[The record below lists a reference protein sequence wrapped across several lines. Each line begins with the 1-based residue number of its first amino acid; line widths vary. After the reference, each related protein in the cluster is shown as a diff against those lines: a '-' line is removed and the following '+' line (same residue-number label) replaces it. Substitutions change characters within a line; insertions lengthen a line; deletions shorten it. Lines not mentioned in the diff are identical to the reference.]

1 MADMS
6 FIQNYDTGQL
16 RAAREVANHLP
27 DSPDKAELLHAIAD
41 KMFEK
46 SQVLTICVDYDRDT
60 ENPLDPQENS
70 WRLVSFNSRHI
81 GFEHPDIYFDDGLPN
96 EALQTLLDAGKAWLL
111 SYHEHGQGTWFLK
124 GTGSE
129 RGLQCQWDTA
139 QTGGILFSDPDYVE
153 TPEYPAAKTV
163 EAILSEYNDWCN
175 GNCYC
180 YSITNDCDEVLA
192 SCGGFIGG
200 ENLIDHL
207 REENEDLFLGDVL
220 SPLVTVTG
228 PASFVLE

>member
-6 FIQNYDTGQL
+6 FIQNYDAGQL
-16 RAAREVANHLP
+16 RAAREAANHLP
-27 DSPDKAELLHAIAD
+27 DSPEKAELLQAIAD

-46 SQVLTICVDYDRDT
+46 SKALTIYVDYDSDT
-60 ENPLDPQENS
+60 GNPLDPQEKS
-70 WRLVSFNSRHI
+70 WRVVSFNSRHI

-96 EALQTLLDAGKAWLL
+96 EALQTLLNAGKAWLL
-111 SYHEHGQGTWFLK
+111 SYYEHGQGAWFLK

-139 QTGGILFSDPDYVE
+139 QTAGILFADPDWHE
-153 TPEYPAAKTV
+153 TPERPAAKTV
-163 EAILSEYNDWCN
+163 EEILSEYNDWYN
-175 GNCYC
+175 GNCYY
-180 YSITNDCDEVLA
+180 YSIINDCKEALD
-192 SCGGFIGG
+192 SCGGFVGR
-200 ENLIDHL
+200 ESLIDHL
-207 REENEDLFLGDVL
+207 REEHEELFQGDYL